1 MTRLLEE
8 IDRVKITHQNRKD
21 GSKSMRITLPRR
33 AEIIKQLFE
42 NATWVIFLRDLETGD
57 IIIRPDGRRVV
68 QIHKEVR
75 TS

>member
-68 QIHKEVR
+68 QIHKEVMK
-75 TS
+75 